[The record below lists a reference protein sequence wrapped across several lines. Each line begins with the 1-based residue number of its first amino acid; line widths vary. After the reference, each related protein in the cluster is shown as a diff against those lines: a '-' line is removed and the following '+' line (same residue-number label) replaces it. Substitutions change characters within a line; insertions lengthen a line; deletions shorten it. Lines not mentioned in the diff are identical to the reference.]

1 MKINK
6 AIFGV
11 DDSYFLEFWPIQ
23 AKICKELLG
32 IEPVLF
38 YICDEDSDFYHDGNG
53 MVKKIKK
60 VINNQN
66 GNVIN
71 TGLLACIVRMY
82 GTKYFPDEVC
92 LTCDLDM
99 LMINKDYFVN
109 HIEKYDNDSL
119 VIYSSDAYDL
129 NRPEAVELFKNQPFP
144 FTQEMYN
151 YPYNAAKGKVFNQIL
166 NTDCT
171 FEEFVNRHANYK
183 PGYNFMWMIDEFYF
197 ADCVNN
203 KNHGIE
209 VHKLKRGYTSPWI
222 ADRRID
228 RGNFPV
234 QLEWEGEIEF
244 QNKYGVY
251 DEQKL
256 RDGYYIDANCCRP
269 YSKYKDEI
277 DKLVNIVLKND
288 FIEVI
293 EIDETTELCEIME
306 RHGSDKSC
314 KPTWVDYEGHNYTRF
329 YSKLFN
335 NLRTKDINF
344 FELGLGTNNINI
356 PCNMGRLGTP
366 GASIRAWKEYF
377 PNANIYGADIDKTIL
392 FNEDRIKTFY
402 CDQTNSIEIQK
413 MWENINNN
421 FDIIIDDG
429 LHEFNANLNFLK
441 NSLNK
446 LNYNGYYIIEDVVN
460 GELDFWKKEIKKLH
474 NEFPSF
480 EFKIIKLKWTH
491 DDNNLIVIKN
501 KTTKNMKK
509 EIKIKELLLTPRMFY
524 ADYTHR
530 HNQLKGLK
538 MLIDEYFNDNIV
550 MVEIGSFAGV
560 SSELFALHCK
570 ELYCVDLWDPYWE
583 ITDKQRIEFAEFSFD
598 NMSKNYE
605 NIHKVKKSSVEASKD
620 FKDGSLDLVYIDAA
634 HDYESVKQDILT
646 WLPKIKK
653 GGFIAGH
660 DYRYDPNIGV
670 YNAVNDIFV
679 NDYKIISFPDSSF
692 IITV

>member
-11 DDSYFLEFWPIQ
+11 DESYFMEFWPIQ
-23 AKICKELLG
+23 AKICKELLK

-38 YICDEDSDFYHDGNG
+38 LICDEDSDFYNDGHG
-53 MVKKIKK
+53 LVKKIKK
-60 VINNQN
+60 VKNTQN
-66 GNVIN
+66 GNVVHS
-71 TGLLACIVRMY
+71 GLLACIVRMY

-92 LTCDLDM
+92 ITCDLDM
-99 LMINKDYFVN
+99 LMINKDYFIN
-109 HIEKYDNDSL
+109 QIEKYENDSL

-129 NRPEAVELFKNQPFP
+129 NRPEAVELFKNEPFP

-203 KNHGIE
+203 KNHGVE

-256 RDGYYIDANCCRP
+256 RDGYYIDVNCCRP
-269 YSKYKDEI
+269 YSKYKNEI
-277 DKLVNIVLKND
+277 DKLV
-288 FIEVI
+288 
-293 EIDETTELCEIME
+293 EI
-306 RHGSDKSC
+306 
-314 KPTWVDYEGHNYTRF
+314 
-329 YSKLFN
+329 
-335 NLRTKDINF
+335 
-344 FELGLGTNNINI
+344 
-356 PCNMGRLGTP
+356 
-366 GASIRAWKEYF
+366 IRNEY
-377 PNANIYGADIDKTIL
+377 
-392 FNEDRIKTFY
+392 
-402 CDQTNSIEIQK
+402 
-413 MWENINNN
+413 
-421 FDIIIDDG
+421 
-429 LHEFNANLNFLK
+429 
-441 NSLNK
+441 
-446 LNYNGYYIIEDVVN
+446 
-460 GELDFWKKEIKKLH
+460 
-474 NEFPSF
+474 
-480 EFKIIKLKWTH
+480 
-491 DDNNLIVIKN
+491 
-501 KTTKNMKK
+501 MKK
-509 EIKIKELLLTPRMFY
+509 EEKIKELLLMPRMFY
-524 ADYTHR
+524 DDYNKR
-530 HNQLKGLK
+530 YNQLKGLK
-538 MLIDEYFNDNIV
+538 MLIDEYITENFV
-550 MVEIGSFAGV
+550 MVEIGSFAGI

-598 NMSKNYE
+598 KMIKNYE
-605 NIHKVKKSSVEASKD
+605 NVYKVKKSSVEASKN
-620 FKDGSLDLVYIDAA
+620 FEDGSLDLVYIDAA
-634 HDYESVKQDILT
+634 HDYDSVRQDILT

-660 DYRYDPNIGV
+660 DYRYDSNIGV
-670 YNAVNDIFV
+670 YEAVNDIFV
-679 NDYKIISFPDSSF
+679 NDYKINSFPDSSF
-692 IITV
+692 IIKI

>member
-11 DDSYFLEFWPIQ
+11 DESYFMEFWPIQ
-23 AKICKELLG
+23 AKICKELLE

-38 YICDEDSDFYHDGNG
+38 LICDEDSDFYNDGHG
-53 MVKKIKK
+53 LVKKIKK
-60 VINNQN
+60 VKNNQN
-66 GNVIN
+66 GNVVHS
-71 TGLLACIVRMY
+71 GLLACIVRMY

-92 LTCDLDM
+92 ITCDLDM

-109 HIEKYDNDSL
+109 QVEKYENDSL

-171 FEEFVNRHANYK
+171 FEEFVNRHDNYK
-183 PGYNFMWMIDEFYF
+183 PGYTFMWMIDEFYF

-203 KNHGIE
+203 KNHGVE

-256 RDGYYIDANCCRP
+256 RDGYYIDVNCCRP
-269 YSKYKDEI
+269 YSKYKNEI
-277 DKLVNIVLKND
+277 DKLV
-288 FIEVI
+288 
-293 EIDETTELCEIME
+293 EI
-306 RHGSDKSC
+306 
-314 KPTWVDYEGHNYTRF
+314 
-329 YSKLFN
+329 
-335 NLRTKDINF
+335 
-344 FELGLGTNNINI
+344 
-356 PCNMGRLGTP
+356 
-366 GASIRAWKEYF
+366 IR
-377 PNANIYGADIDKTIL
+377 
-392 FNEDRIKTFY
+392 
-402 CDQTNSIEIQK
+402 
-413 MWENINNN
+413 
-421 FDIIIDDG
+421 
-429 LHEFNANLNFLK
+429 
-441 NSLNK
+441 NK
-446 LNYNGYYIIEDVVN
+446 Y
-460 GELDFWKKEIKKLH
+460 
-474 NEFPSF
+474 
-480 EFKIIKLKWTH
+480 
-491 DDNNLIVIKN
+491 
-501 KTTKNMKK
+501 MKK
-509 EIKIKELLLTPRMFY
+509 EEKIKELLLMPRMFY
-524 ADYTHR
+524 DDYDKR
-530 HNQLKGLK
+530 YNQLKGLK
-538 MLIDEYFNDNIV
+538 MLIDEYMTENFV
-550 MVEIGSFAGV
+550 MVEIGSFAGI

-598 NMSKNYE
+598 KMIKNYE
-605 NIHKVKKSSVEASKD
+605 NVYKVKKSSVEASKN
-620 FKDGSLDLVYIDAA
+620 FEDGSLDLVYIDAA
-634 HDYESVKQDILT
+634 HDYDSVRQDILT

-660 DYRYDPNIGV
+660 DYRYDSNIGV
-670 YNAVNDIFV
+670 YEAVNDIFV
-679 NDYKIISFPDSSF
+679 NDYKINSFPDSSF
-692 IITV
+692 IIKI

>member
-1 MKINK
+1 MKITK

-38 YICDEDSDFYHDGNG
+38 YICNEDSDFYHDGNG

-109 HIEKYDNDSL
+109 QIEKYNDDSL

-129 NRPEAVELFKNQPFP
+129 NRPESVELFNNQPFP

-171 FEEFVNRHANYK
+171 FKEFVNRHSDYK

-203 KNHGIE
+203 KNHNVE

-222 ADRRID
+222 ADRRIE

-256 RDGYYIDANCCRP
+256 RDGHYIDVNCCRP

-277 DKLVNIVLKND
+277 DKLVNIVLKNN
-288 FIEVI
+288 IT
-293 EIDETTELCEIME
+293 ET
-306 RHGSDKSC
+306 
-314 KPTWVDYEGHNYTRF
+314 
-329 YSKLFN
+329 
-335 NLRTKDINF
+335 
-344 FELGLGTNNINI
+344 
-356 PCNMGRLGTP
+356 
-366 GASIRAWKEYF
+366 
-377 PNANIYGADIDKTIL
+377 
-392 FNEDRIKTFY
+392 IKT
-402 CDQTNSIEIQK
+402 
-413 MWENINNN
+413 
-421 FDIIIDDG
+421 
-429 LHEFNANLNFLK
+429 
-441 NSLNK
+441 NK
-446 LNYNGYYIIEDVVN
+446 
-460 GELDFWKKEIKKLH
+460 
-474 NEFPSF
+474 S
-480 EFKIIKLKWTH
+480 
-491 DDNNLIVIKN
+491 
-501 KTTKNMKK
+501 TKNMKK
-509 EIKIKELLLTPRMFY
+509 EEKIKELLLMPRMFY
-524 ADYTHR
+524 ADYNIR

-538 MLIDEYFNDNIV
+538 MLIDDYITENFV

-570 ELYCVDLWDPYWE
+570 ELHCVDLWDPYWE

-598 NMSKNYE
+598 RMIKNYE
-605 NIHKVKKSSVEASKD
+605 NVYKVKKSSFEASKD
-620 FKDGSLDLVYIDAA
+620 FEVGSLDLVYIDAA
-634 HDYESVKQDILT
+634 HDYDSVKQDILT

-670 YNAVNDIFV
+670 YEAVNDIFV
-679 NDYKIISFPDSSF
+679 NDYKIILFPDSSF
-692 IITV
+692 IIRV

>member
-1 MKINK
+1 MKITK

-60 VINNQN
+60 VRNNQN
-66 GNVIN
+66 GNIVN

-109 HIEKYDNDSL
+109 QIEKYNDNSL

-129 NRPEAVELFKNQPFP
+129 NRPESVELFNNQPFP

-203 KNHGIE
+203 KNHNVE

-329 YSKLFN
+329 YSQLFN
-335 NLRTKDINF
+335 DIRTDNINF
-344 FELGLGTNNINI
+344 FELGLGTNNTDI

-366 GASIRAWKEYF
+366 GASLKGWKEYF
-377 PNANIYGADIDKTIL
+377 PNAKIVGIDINPDCKSVENPDQNIFI
-392 FNEDRIKTFY
+392 
-402 CDQTNSIEIQK
+402 
-413 MWENINNN
+413 
-421 FDIIIDDG
+421 
-429 LHEFNANLNFLK
+429 
-441 NSLNK
+441 
-446 LNYNGYYIIEDVVN
+446 
-460 GELDFWKKEIKKLH
+460 
-474 NEFPSF
+474 
-480 EFKIIKLKWTH
+480 
-491 DDNNLIVIKN
+491 
-501 KTTKNMKK
+501 
-509 EIKIKELLLTPRMFY
+509 
-524 ADYTHR
+524 
-530 HNQLKGLK
+530 
-538 MLIDEYFNDNIV
+538 
-550 MVEIGSFAGV
+550 EIGSQDDTSFLQSVCEKHGKFDLILDDGSHINEHIINSFQFLIDWVKPEGV
-560 SSELFALHCK
+560 YVVEDSITS
-570 ELYCVDLWDPYWE
+570 YWE
-583 ITDKQRIEFAEFSFD
+583 HWGGGFREKGTNIEF
-598 NMSKNYE
+598 
-605 NIHKVKKSSVEASKD
+605 
-620 FKDGSLDLVYIDAA
+620 FKDLVDDVNFYGQYQETFWNVHARREDFLIEQTLRKGLQIRTDI
-634 HDYESVKQDILT
+634 ESINFLN
-646 WLPKIKK
+646 
-653 GGFIAGH
+653 G
-660 DYRYDPNIGV
+660 
-670 YNAVNDIFV
+670 
-679 NDYKIISFPDSSF
+679 II
-692 IITV
+692 IITKR

>member
-1 MKINK
+1 MKITK

-32 IEPVLF
+32 VEPILF
-38 YICDEDSDFYHDGNG
+38 YICNEDSDFYHDGNG

-66 GNVIN
+66 GNVVN

-82 GTKYFPDEVC
+82 GTKYFPDDVC

-109 HIEKYDNDSL
+109 QIEKYNDDSL

-129 NRPEAVELFKNQPFP
+129 NRPESVELFNNQPFP

-183 PGYNFMWMIDEFYF
+183 HGYNFMWMIDEFYF

-234 QLEWEGEIEF
+234 QLEFEGEIEF
-244 QNKYGVY
+244 QNKYGIY

-256 RDGYYIDANCCRP
+256 RDGYYIDVNCCRP
-269 YSKYKDEI
+269 YSKYKNEI
-277 DKLVNIVLKND
+277 DNVVNIVLKNNI
-288 FIEVI
+288 IETI
-293 EIDETTELCEIME
+293 EI
-306 RHGSDKSC
+306 
-314 KPTWVDYEGHNYTRF
+314 
-329 YSKLFN
+329 
-335 NLRTKDINF
+335 
-344 FELGLGTNNINI
+344 
-356 PCNMGRLGTP
+356 
-366 GASIRAWKEYF
+366 
-377 PNANIYGADIDKTIL
+377 
-392 FNEDRIKTFY
+392 
-402 CDQTNSIEIQK
+402 
-413 MWENINNN
+413 
-421 FDIIIDDG
+421 
-429 LHEFNANLNFLK
+429 
-441 NSLNK
+441 
-446 LNYNGYYIIEDVVN
+446 
-460 GELDFWKKEIKKLH
+460 
-474 NEFPSF
+474 
-480 EFKIIKLKWTH
+480 
-491 DDNNLIVIKN
+491 
-501 KTTKNMKK
+501 KNMKK
-509 EIKIKELLLTPRMFY
+509 EEKIKELLMIPRMFY
-524 ADYTHR
+524 ADYTIR

-538 MLIDEYFNDNIV
+538 MLIDEYLNDNSV

-598 NMSKNYE
+598 KMSKNYE
-605 NIHKVKKSSVEASKD
+605 NVYKLKKSSVEASKD
-620 FKDGSLDLVYIDAA
+620 FEDGSLDLVYIDAA
-634 HDYESVKQDILT
+634 HDYDSVKQDILT

-670 YNAVNDIFV
+670 YEAVNDIFV
-679 NDYKIISFPDSSF
+679 NDYKINSFPDSSF
-692 IITV
+692 IIKL